1 MQLCICE
8 SPAELNEFRGKYTK
22 KGEGLGCFIRQGDD
36 LLVCCCCCFFFMAVV
51 DDKANEIYQSHP
63 FTDKQ
68 HHSFQ

>member
-1 MQLCICE
+1 MNLGENTQKREEVWAVLQGREMICW
-8 SPAELNEFRGKYTK
+8 F
-22 KGEGLGCFIRQGDD
+22 
-36 LLVCCCCCFFFMAVV
+36 VVVVFFMAVV